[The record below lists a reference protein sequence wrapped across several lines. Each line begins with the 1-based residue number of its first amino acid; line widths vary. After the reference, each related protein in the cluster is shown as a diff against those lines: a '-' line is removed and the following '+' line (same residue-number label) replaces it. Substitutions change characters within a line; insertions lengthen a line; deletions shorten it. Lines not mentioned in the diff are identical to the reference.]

1 MSRAGPRWV
10 LLAVLV
16 PGLVHAAQTAA
27 ETPSL
32 APLAGGWQP
41 APIDESVQEI
51 ARFALAERQGQEA
64 KPLRLLSVREASR
77 QVVAGLNY
85 RLRLRVKRG
94 GRDREASATVYQDL
108 QGQRHLTGWTWA
120 PAKGRPDLS
129 NLKLTGEAP

>member
-32 APLAGGWQP
+32 APIAGGWQP

-51 ARFALAERQGQEA
+51 ARFALAERQRQEA
-64 KPLRLLSVREASR
+64 QPISLLGVLEVSR
-77 QVVAGLNY
+77 QVVAGLNF
-85 RLRLRVKRG
+85 RLHLRVLRAG
-94 GRDREASATVYQDL
+94 HHREASATVYQDL

-120 PAKGRPDLS
+120 PAQGRPDLS

>member
-1 MSRAGPRWV
+1 MSRKGPFWM
-10 LLAVLV
+10 LLIALV
-16 PGLVHAAQTAA
+16 PGLVHATSVVTEAA
-27 ETPSL
+27 
-32 APLAGGWQP
+32 APIAGGWQP
-41 APIDESVQEI
+41 ALIEESVLEI

-120 PAKGRPDLS
+120 PAQGRPDLS
-129 NLKLTGEAP
+129 NPKLTGEAP